1 VNMNRSAFL
10 GPILILLGIFM
21 FLKGEITFSTGT
33 IFEYFWPTLF
43 VIPVGV
49 FFHWLYFFILQR
61 RGVGVLVPGGIL
73 LTAGV
78 ICQISM
84 LFDIWHLMWPG
95 FMLAVAVGLFELY
108 WFGGRNKWL
117 LIPIN
122 ILTVM
127 SLLFFAIFSIG
138 SLFSGIFHNQP
149 IFAIVLIGAG
159 LALMFMRSSRE
170 TSKF

>member
-1 VNMNRSAFL
+1 
-10 GPILILLGIFM
+10 
-21 FLKGEITFSTGT
+21 
-33 IFEYFWPTLF
+33 
-43 VIPVGV
+43 V

-61 RGVGVLVPGGIL
+61 RGVGVLIPGGIL
-73 LTAGV
+73 LTTGI

-138 SLFSGIFHNQP
+138 SIFSMVFHNQP
-149 IFAIVLIGAG
+149 IIAIVLIIAG
-159 LALMFMRSSRE
+159 GLMMITRNRKSM
-170 TSKF
+170 

>member
-1 VNMNRSAFL
+1 MNRSAFL

-21 FLKGEITFSTGT
+21 FLKGENTFSTGT

-43 VIPVGV
+43 VIPVGI
-49 FFHWLYFFILQR
+49 FFHWMYFFILQR
-61 RGVGVLVPGGIL
+61 KGVGMLVPGGII

-78 ICQISM
+78 VCQLSA
-84 LFDIWHLMWPG
+84 LFDIWHLTWPG

-138 SLFSGIFHNQP
+138 TLFGTLFHNQS
-149 IFAIVLIGAG
+149 IIAIVLIIAG
-159 LALMFMRSSRE
+159 GLMMIMRNRQKSY
-170 TSKF
+170 

>member
-1 VNMNRSAFL
+1 MLNMNRSAFL
-10 GPILILLGIFM
+10 GPILIILGIFM
-21 FLKGEITFSTGT
+21 FLKGDSTFNTGT

-61 RGVGVLVPGGIL
+61 RGVGVLVPGGIM
-73 LTAGV
+73 LTTGI

-138 SLFSGIFHNQP
+138 SIFSKFFHNQP
-149 IFAIVLIGAG
+149 IIAIVLIIVGG
-159 LALMFMRSSRE
+159 LMMFTRNRKSM
-170 TSKF
+170 